1 MEIYLLTGIAVVTL
15 LGKTASAGDSLLP
28 QVAGN
33 VTLPQ
38 DEQAHLAMFMNVL
51 ASKYTSR
58 CLRALVGD
66 AGYWVGHWDHA
77 HVIINPDYSQA
88 RNTVDYMNENTEKV
102 TTYSCVTY
110 MMTDIPRP
118 RLLASITDLSKKQ
131 MTRYFLAYLN
141 NVQQAHKFLLDDR
154 LKNEEH
160 VAALVKLRNNKKEEW
175 SWQVLTRQLLHPSGS
190 PEVHV
195 ANMWSQA
202 QGLRERGELFPEQ
215 MKNFYGTKLQGVTLD
230 FRPFTDYEKFPGTR
244 VVRPKPSLD
253 VFILDVIADNL
264 NFTYELVMPEDG
276 LWGYIN
282 DDGHWVGVV
291 GDVEFRRANFSLVV
305 SVTLE
310 RRISVDF
317 TRSYY
322 RDPLSF
328 VTAKSRSQP
337 PWLKLFRP
345 FSNEVWLLAAA
356 SVGVAVVMY
365 YIIFRAQATLG
376 TPPVSASR
384 AFMYIFG
391 SFLSQAL
398 FVIPWLS
405 AGQVLLSFWFIYA
418 LLLTTYYKTSLTAA
432 LAVPSAPPTIDTLD
446 QLIRSNLEY
455 GMIDAKGSEYQLF
468 SSSNVP
474 LYQEMFKHMNYYSSA
489 ESMNLVA
496 EGKYA
501 YIYFK
506 SNLETI
512 VTTQYTSMN
521 GETDLHVAYE
531 EFFPGGYGWAFPK
544 GAPYRRTFDDVM
556 WRCVQGGLIAKWMKD
571 LHYIYLEEAMEQK
584 TPEDREAER
593 QVALNKG
600 GDSRVVLDL
609 NHLQGPFLALLLGSS
624 AGIFF
629 LLVELVVDRVFG
641 S

>member
-282 DDGHWVGVV
+282 DDNAESVWTLPAATTATLSASSPPRVV
-291 GDVEFRRANFSLVV
+291 HNHPGSSSSGLLA
-305 SVTLE
+305 
-310 RRISVDF
+310 
-317 TRSYY
+317 
-322 RDPLSF
+322 
-328 VTAKSRSQP
+328 
-337 PWLKLFRP
+337 
-345 FSNEVWLLAAA
+345 VWLLAAA